1 MGVADEMALLL
12 TEAQVDSLLTMPMAI
27 AAVEKGFRLL
37 GEGEAENYPR
47 QRGGRP
53 GAVLNVM
60 WAVAP
65 PMRLMAVKSYPV
77 VRSDVA
83 QSSTST
89 LVLYGLPEGRV
100 QGILEADILGQ
111 RRTGATT
118 AVATRLMARNDS
130 QVVTVFGAG
139 WQARGQVEA
148 LVEVLPNLS
157 RVLVVNRDSDRA
169 RKLTAELEEMGLAA
183 EPTDTETGVRR
194 GDVIV
199 TATGAT
205 DPLFKSEWVRP
216 GTHINAVGSNYREK
230 AEIDGAVI
238 RLAAV
243 VAVDSLEVA
252 RLESGD
258 LLRAEHD
265 FGTVVE
271 LADIVVG
278 KRPSRTSSDDVTIFE
293 SQGLAIEDLVCGDVV
308 LREAADRGEG
318 MELPI

>member
-1 MGVADEMALLL
+1 MALLL
-12 TEAQVDSLLTMPMAI
+12 TEAQVGALLTMPMAI
-27 AAVEKGFRLL
+27 AAVEEGFRLL

-47 QRGGRP
+47 QRAGRP

-65 PMRLMAVKSYPV
+65 AMRLMAVKSYPV
-77 VRSDVA
+77 VRADVA

-89 LVLYGLPEGRV
+89 LVLYGLPQGRV
-100 QGILEADILGQ
+100 RGIVEADTLGQ

-118 AVATRLMARNDS
+118 AVATRLMARHDS
-130 QVVTVFGAG
+130 QVVTLFGAG

-157 RVLVVNRDSDRA
+157 RVLVVNRDLDRA
-169 RKLTAELEEMGLAA
+169 RKLTAELEQRMGLAA
-183 EPTDTETGVRR
+183 EPTDPETGVRR

-205 DPLFKSEWVRP
+205 DPLFESGWVRP

-230 AEIDGAVI
+230 AEIEGLVI
-238 RLAAV
+238 SSAAV

-258 LLRAEHD
+258 LLRAQHD
-265 FGTVVE
+265 LGTVVE

-278 KRPSRTSSDDVTIFE
+278 RRHGRMSSDDVTIFE
-293 SQGLAIEDLVCGDVV
+293 SQGLAIEDLVCGEVV
-308 LREAADRGEG
+308 LREAANRGEG